1 MFLRNISRAI
11 YNCSGRASYVTK
23 VPKPEVPKNPL
34 EKVYSAS
41 QQKDNGIIYDKKP
54 FKITLEAGKTY
65 HWCLCGR
72 SKRQPLC
79 DGTHKDIFLKVTQRY
94 VTTIIYIGLYL
105 PQFEWLQNCLSLG
118 LYVDNWC
125 PT

>member
-1 MFLRNISRAI
+1 MCNIFHS
-11 YNCSGRASYVTK
+11 YFQASYVTK